1 MGLTPGQ
8 IFKKIL
14 RGEKINFFP
23 KIIPINPPFVDI
35 MKIKNIYGPDAH
47 RDAKLMSELASACNE
62 LLSFNAVNVPFDM
75 TVEAEALGCETVWK
89 KGISVTPQVKEQ
101 EVEDESV
108 LEFGDD
114 VLQRGRFP
122 VVLEALTMLN
132 QKHRD
137 TIPIISF
144 IEGPFTLGGLAIGL
158 NRMYKY
164 VIKNPEKVMSVL
176 YRLCDLLISYAKSQ
190 LDSGADSIIV
200 LDPNVMGLTGQQF
213 QELILPVYQKFTQA
227 INNPLILHICGD
239 VNRLLDLIPESGFA
253 AFSFDYPAVR
263 VESAKK
269 SFGTKMKIIGSV
281 PTISHLLNGTKEDV
295 LNISLEMI
303 KGGVDFLAPS
313 CFTAPETPIENA
325 KAMVEAID
333 LWNKKIAV

>member
-1 MGLTPGQ
+1 
-8 IFKKIL
+8 
-14 RGEKINFFP
+14 
-23 KIIPINPPFVDI
+23 

-62 LLSFNAVNVPFDM
+62 LLSFNSVNVPFDM

-137 TIPIISF
+137 TISIISF

-164 VIKNPEKVMSVL
+164 VIK
-176 YRLCDLLISYAKSQ
+176 
-190 LDSGADSIIV
+190 
-200 LDPNVMGLTGQQF
+200 
-213 QELILPVYQKFTQA
+213 
-227 INNPLILHICGD
+227 NPLILHICGD

-281 PTISHLLNGTKEDV
+281 PINLIKE
-295 LNISLEMI
+295 
-303 KGGVDFLAPS
+303 GGWKHEHS
-313 CFTAPETPIENA
+313 
-325 KAMVEAID
+325 
-333 LWNKKIAV
+333 